1 MHSNNAIT
9 RFKTI
14 PANVRICTQSPAHGR
29 LEPAAER
36 ISVTQ
41 QPRIEPQPAAEPRER
56 KYDLDPDA
64 EETIGDVAS
73 QNALDLERRDEL
85 SDTFQFQD
93 LEEDGGGGGADFAS
107 FGGSRGP
114 ASVFGDGPSGG
125 GGGQG
130 RHWAAIRMLI

>member
-1 MHSNNAIT
+1 M
-9 RFKTI
+9 
-14 PANVRICTQSPAHGR
+14 CTQSSIHGR

-41 QPRIEPQPAAEPRER
+41 QPRIEPQPAEPRER

-130 RHWAAIRMLI
+130 RHWAVVQMLV